1 MSTTRNAFTPPDRSP
16 PMSRAAKISLA
27 LVSVVAA
34 QFACSSTDEKPD
46 EKPVAET
53 PAVVSPAPVVEE
65 EQGFM
70 PPETKM
76 GDVVDDYHGQQ
87 IADPYRWLEDPD
99 AQETRSWV
107 EAQNNVSFGY
117 LEQIPFRAELKERLK
132 DLWNYARYSPPF
144 AEGKTTFYFKNDG
157 LQNQAVLYAL
167 ASPDAEP
174 RVLLDPNTLSEKG
187 TTAFADAA
195 FDKAGSLMA
204 YALSSAGSDWR
215 TWKVKN
221 VATGEDLPDEIK
233 WSKFASAAFAPDGK
247 GFYYARYPEPTEGEA
262 FSGANYFHTVYFHK
276 LGTPQSEDTV
286 VVKDDVNKERGFEPH
301 VTEDGKFLIV
311 HVWEGTDRR
320 NRLYYQDLTK
330 KGAPIVKL
338 LDAFDAAYEFVGNN
352 GNTFFIKTDNGA
364 QKGKLIAVDIKK
376 PDAKNWKTILPEAD
390 EKLESVRMLN
400 GGFLVV
406 WLKNAHSMVTLHDI
420 KGAKKSELVLPT
432 LGTVSGFA
440 GKQKDAETYY
450 AFTSFTYPTT
460 IYHLDLKTGVSKEFR
475 KPEVP
480 FDPSAFETEQ
490 VWFSSKDGTKIPMF
504 LVSKKGMKR
513 DGENPTH
520 LYAYGGFNI
529 SLTPQ
534 FSNALIAWLE
544 RGGVYAQPSLRGGGE
559 FGEAW
564 HEAGML
570 EKKQNVFDDFAAAAR
585 WLVENKV
592 TKKERLAISGGSNG
606 GLLVGATIT
615 QNPDLVAAAVAR
627 VGVLDMLRYHTFTIG
642 HAWVNEY
649 GSSANPEQFKTLLA
663 YSPLHNI
670 KEGMAY
676 PATLITTADH
686 DDRVVPAHSYK
697 FVSALQKAQGGKAPV
712 MIRIDVDA
720 GHGAGKPTSKII
732 DETADI
738 FAFMLSV
745 IGQDAAQP

>member
-1 MSTTRNAFTPPDRSP
+1 MSTTRNPSFTLGQASP
-16 PMSRAAKISLA
+16 TLRAALATLA
-27 LVSVVAA
+27 LAFLASA
-34 QFACSSTDEKPD
+34 QSACGSTEEKPD
-46 EKPVAET
+46 EKPVAAAPP
-53 PAVVSPAPVVEE
+53 PASEPVIEE
-65 EQGFM
+65 EKGFM

-76 GDVVDDYHGQQ
+76 GDVVDEYHGTK

-99 AQETRSWV
+99 APETRTWV
-107 EAQNNVSFGY
+107 EAQNKVSFGY
-117 LEQIPFRAELKERLK
+117 LEKIPFRAELKDRLTA
-132 DLWNYARYSPPF
+132 LWNYARYSPPF
-144 AEGKTTFYFKNDG
+144 SEGKTTFYFKNDG
-157 LQNQAVLYAL
+157 LQNQSVLYAL

-187 TTAFADAA
+187 TTALADAV
-195 FDKAGSLMA
+195 FDKEGKLMT

-233 WSKFASAAFAPDGK
+233 WSKFASATFAPDGK

-262 FSGANYFHTVYFHK
+262 FSGSNYFHTVYFHK
-276 LGTPQSEDTV
+276 LGTPQSEDVIV
-286 VVKDDVNKERGFEPH
+286 VEDKENKERGFEPH

-320 NRLYYQDLTK
+320 NRLYYVDLTK

-376 PDAKNWKTILPEAD
+376 PDAKNWKTILPEAE

-420 KGAKKSELVLPT
+420 KGTKKSEVTLPT

-460 IYHLDLKTGVSKEFR
+460 IYHLDLKTGVSTEFR

-490 VWFSSKDGTKIPMF
+490 VWFTSKDGTKLPMF
-504 LVSKKGMKR
+504 LVSKKGMVK

-570 EKKQNVFDDFAAAAR
+570 EKKQNVFDDFASAAR
-585 WLVENKV
+585 WLVDNKV

-642 HAWVNEY
+642 HAWVSEY

-663 YSPLHNI
+663 YSPLHNT
-670 KEGMAY
+670 KAGTSY

-697 FVSALQKAQGGKAPV
+697 FVSALQKAHAGKSPV

-720 GHGAGKPTSKII
+720 GHGAGKPTSKVIE
-732 DETADI
+732 ETADI
-738 FAFMLSV
+738 YAFMLSV
-745 IGQDAAQP
+745 IGKESAQP